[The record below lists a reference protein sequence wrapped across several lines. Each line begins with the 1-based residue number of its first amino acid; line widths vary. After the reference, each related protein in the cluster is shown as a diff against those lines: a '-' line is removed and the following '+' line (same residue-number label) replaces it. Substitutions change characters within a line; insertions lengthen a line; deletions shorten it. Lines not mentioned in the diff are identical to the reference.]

1 MSNANPSQE
10 DLQRYLH
17 ATNAL
22 EATRSQLSELEQSEA
37 VGIYQKQLALL
48 QRRLLSEP
56 QAFRDM
62 FVSDGTQAVVWEFQQ
77 DELGAEFT
85 QTLWKQLLR
94 NDDMSLV
101 LMRFIWSVPLKLKRK
116 FIKAIDQH

>member
-1 MSNANPSQE
+1 MTSPNPGHE

-17 ATNAL
+17 ASNAL

-62 FVSDGTQAVVWEFQQ
+62 FISDGTQAVVWEFQQ
-77 DELGAEFT
+77 EELGAEFT
-85 QTLWKQLLR
+85 KTLWKQLLK

-101 LMRFIWSVPLKLKRK
+101 LMRFI
-116 FIKAIDQH
+116 